1 MKLGRWSAACV
12 LFVSLL
18 AIPQAHA
25 SSDIARSTA
34 LSYVMCSSLE
44 QTTLATAVADATT
57 YATTATTYFSHK
69 RAGSLFTYW
78 FGTYDVARWNTVKQ
92 NYTNIR
98 TELVS
103 DSIEFDCSLTNC
115 SAGAY
120 GFVYPNDTRPLTIH
134 LCDVFWTAQSTG
146 TDSRAGS
153 LIHWLSQFTGSGA
166 TANLAYGK
174 TSSHALSPAQA
185 VQNSDNYEYFAENT
199 PNIADNAAAF
209 TVNASSHDFGNHT
222 QATTS
227 TSQEFVV
234 TNTGD
239 IALAVT
245 ALAVTGDFA
254 IASDTCRSGVVAV
267 NASCTIAVTFSPQAA
282 SSTNGTLT
290 IATNAAISTAT
301 VALTGTG
308 VAAVTT
314 TAPTT
319 TTSTTIAPTTTA
331 PAPTTTAPAPT
342 TTAPTTT
349 STTTVPALIS
359 TVRPT
364 AVTAKATNGGSR
376 LTVRIGTASQ
386 KISRK
391 FVVQVKRGS
400 KWVALS
406 AKYATSRTTATK
418 VIDLPKG
425 QYRVVVPSVSG
436 FTGVTSTV
444 ARLVK

>member
-1 MKLGRWSAACV
+1 M

-18 AIPQAHA
+18 AIPRAHA
-25 SSDIARSTA
+25 SSDIARSAA
-34 LSYVMCSSLE
+34 LSYVACSSLQ

-57 YATTATTYFSHK
+57 YATTATSYFSNK

-78 FGTYDVARWNTVKQ
+78 FGAYDPARWNTVKQ
-92 NYTNIR
+92 NYANIR
-98 TELVS
+98 TELVGN
-103 DSIEFDCSLTNC
+103 SIEFDCSGTSC
-115 SAGAY
+115 SAQTY
-120 GFVYPNDTRPLTIH
+120 GFVYPTDQRPLTIH
-134 LCDVFWTAQSTG
+134 LCDVFWTTPSTG

-166 TANLAYGK
+166 TANLAYGQ
-174 TSSHALSPAQA
+174 SDAHNLSAAQA

-199 PNIADNAAAF
+199 PNTPDNAAAF
-209 TVNASSHDFGNHT
+209 TVNVSSHDFGNHT

-254 IASDTCRSGVVAV
+254 IAADTCRSGAVAV
-267 NASCTIAVTFSPQAA
+267 NVSCTIAVTFSPLGT

-308 VAAVTT
+308 VAVVTT

-319 TTSTTIAPTTTA
+319 TTPTTIAPTTTA
-331 PAPTTTAPAPT
+331 P
-342 TTAPTTT
+342 TT
-349 STTTVPALIS
+349 STTAVPVQMS

-364 AVTAKATNGGSR
+364 VVSAKATNGGFR
-376 LTVRIGTASQ
+376 LTVRIGSARD

-400 KWVALS
+400 KWVPLS

>member
-1 MKLGRWSAACV
+1 
-12 LFVSLL
+12 
-18 AIPQAHA
+18 
-25 SSDIARSTA
+25 
-34 LSYVMCSSLE
+34 
-44 QTTLATAVADATT
+44 
-57 YATTATTYFSHK
+57 
-69 RAGSLFTYW
+69 
-78 FGTYDVARWNTVKQ
+78 
-92 NYTNIR
+92 
-98 TELVS
+98 
-103 DSIEFDCSLTNC
+103 
-115 SAGAY
+115 
-120 GFVYPNDTRPLTIH
+120 
-134 LCDVFWTAQSTG
+134 
-146 TDSRAGS
+146 
-153 LIHWLSQFTGSGA
+153 
-166 TANLAYGK
+166 
-174 TSSHALSPAQA
+174 

-222 QATTS
+222 QSTTS

-245 ALAVTGDFA
+245 ALAVTGDFT

-267 NASCTIAVTFSPQAA
+267 SASCTIAITFSPQAA
-282 SSTNGTLT
+282 SSTNGTMT

-319 TTSTTIAPTTTA
+319 TTPTTIAPTTTA
-331 PAPTTTAPAPT
+331 PAPTTTST
-342 TTAPTTT
+342 TTA
-349 STTTVPALIS
+349 PALIS

-364 AVTAKATNGGSR
+364 VVSAKATNNGSR

-400 KWVALS
+400 KWVSLS

>member
-1 MKLGRWSAACV
+1 M

-18 AIPQAHA
+18 AIPRAHA
-25 SSDIARSTA
+25 SSDIARSAA
-34 LSYVMCSSLE
+34 LSYLSCSSPR

-57 YATTATTYFSHK
+57 YATTATTYFSHN

-78 FGTYDVARWNTVKQ
+78 FGAYDAARWNTVKQ

-98 TELVS
+98 TELVGN
-103 DSIEFDCSLTNC
+103 SIEFDCLPNLC
-115 SAGAY
+115 SAGTY
-120 GFVYPNDTRPLTIH
+120 GFVYPTDTRPLTIH

-166 TANLAYGK
+166 TANLAYGQ
-174 TSSHALSPAQA
+174 SGAHNLSPALA
-185 VQNSDNYEYFAENT
+185 VQNSDNYEYFAENE

-227 TSQEFVV
+227 TSEEFVV

-254 IASDTCRSGVVAV
+254 IASDTCRSNVIAV
-267 NASCTIAVTFSPQAA
+267 SASCTIAITFSPLGA

-319 TTSTTIAPTTTA
+319 TAPATTIPTTIAPTTTA
-331 PAPTTTAPAPT
+331 PAPTTTST
-342 TTAPTTT
+342 TTA
-349 STTTVPALIS
+349 PALIS

-364 AVTAKATNGGSR
+364 TVSAKATNGGSR

-400 KWVALS
+400 KWVSLS

>member
-1 MKLGRWSAACV
+1 MKLGRWSAACL

-18 AIPQAHA
+18 AIPRAQA

-34 LSYVMCSSLE
+34 LSYLSCSSPE
-44 QTTLATAVADATT
+44 QTTLTTAVADATT
-57 YATTATTYFSHK
+57 YATTATTYFSNK

-78 FGTYDVARWNTVKQ
+78 FGAYDAARWNTVKQ
-92 NYTNIR
+92 NYANIR
-98 TELVS
+98 TELVGNA
-103 DSIEFDCSLTNC
+103 IEFDCSLNSC
-115 SAGAY
+115 SAQTY
-120 GFVYPNDTRPLTIH
+120 GFVYPTDTRPLTIH
-134 LCDVFWTAQSTG
+134 LCDIFWTAPSTG

-222 QATTS
+222 QSTTS

-267 NASCTIAVTFSPQAA
+267 SASCTIAITFSPQAA
-282 SSTNGTLT
+282 SSTNGTMT

-319 TTSTTIAPTTTA
+319 TTPTTIAPTTTA
-331 PAPTTTAPAPT
+331 PAPTTTST
-342 TTAPTTT
+342 TTA
-349 STTTVPALIS
+349 PALIS

-364 AVTAKATNGGSR
+364 VVSAKATNKGSR

-400 KWVALS
+400 KWVSLS